1 MQTGKKRIDPVLLLE
16 AQAEIA
22 RNGALWI
29 KNSVDGLHI
38 LDPAGFLLEMSDSF
52 CKLLGYTRQEM
63 EGMHV
68 TQWDSRW
75 SPDNFEGRIS
85 DLPASENN
93 TPQILETLHQHR
105 DGHLFPVEIR
115 ATVIRL
121 DSGVFFY
128 NSARD
133 ITSRKDREIELVA
146 AKNHLKST
154 LDAIPDLLFEVDLTG
169 RFHLFHSNRVD
180 LLVQPPE
187 FFLGKTMTEV
197 LPPEVARI
205 GLEALEKTDRTGSA
219 SGEYILDFPSGKR
232 WFEFSAVRKKTVQ
245 EGEEPRFILLSR
257 DVSDRKVAEL
267 KARRLSE
274 FNTLLAQANQ
284 AMAESTEESSL
295 HQTICDLA
303 VRYGGGKLAWIG
315 KPDESGRI
323 DVLAASGETGFL
335 ESATFW
341 VDPAHADRMDL
352 ASQCWNTGVARYHL
366 QSLDEL
372 RNEPAFRFGLQS
384 IASLPIHRS
393 GSLWGLLMLYRG
405 LSDAFDPDLQPI
417 LEELALDISRGLDR
431 LDGRRREQE
440 LAAVREALI
449 DSTVSG
455 ILLIQ
460 DRIIR
465 HANVRLAQM
474 LGYKSPE
481 QIFDQST
488 RILYADSAEYDRI
501 GLASQGLAHGDHLT
515 IPDVRLRRK
524 DGTLILCDLS
534 AGPIQNQD
542 KETFVVT
549 IQDVSD
555 RHRQTERL
563 KRLSD
568 FNALLAKANEAI
580 ATITNESAL
589 LQDLCRL
596 AIEYGRLDLA
606 WIGRPDET
614 GFFRFLAASGQNG
627 YLEGIRISSDKGITE
642 GCGPA
647 GNVWR
652 TGRPIFNTS
661 FDDNLSPWIERANQ
675 FGLKSSAV
683 LPIFRDKVLW
693 AILTVYHRETHAF
706 NPDLQTLLE
715 ELAKGISRGL
725 DRLDLLGQQ
734 KILSNAMASIG
745 EGVTITDSH
754 QRVVY
759 ANEAFSL
766 ITGYGQDDILGKNMR
781 VLQGPDTDPAIV
793 RQMRQ
798 DISSGREFHGQ
809 ILNYR
814 KDGSSFWNLLTIN
827 PVRDESGTVLQFVGV
842 QRDISAMVELNRQLE
857 YESLHD
863 RLTDLPNRRSLEIH
877 LSKSIARAKRN
888 KTLFAV
894 GLIDIDDFKPVND
907 TLGHEAGDRLLRELA
922 RRFASFMRKNDFIAR
937 LGGDEFIVVIEDLDP
952 DEAFAQVSVLLERLH
967 HAVERD
973 FEILPDQRI
982 SVGISMGLSL
992 YPDSGENGDALIRQ
1006 ADMAMYQSKMHKQNR
1021 TLWWQQTST

>member
-1 MQTGKKRIDPVLLLE
+1 MQPGKEKIDPVRLSE

-29 KNSVDGLHI
+29 KNSIDGLHI
-38 LDPAGFLLEMSDSF
+38 LDSEGFLLEMSDSF
-52 CKLLGYTRQEM
+52 CKLLGYTRPEM

-68 TQWDSRW
+68 TQWESRW
-75 SPDNFEGRIS
+75 SPADFEERLS
-85 DLPASENN
+85 KLLASERN
-93 TPQILETLHQHR
+93 PQLIFETLHQHR

-115 ATVIRL
+115 ATAIRL

-128 NSARD
+128 NSTRD
-133 ITSRKDREIELVA
+133 ITNRKNRDLELIA

-154 LDAIPDLLFEVDLTG
+154 LDAIPDLLFEVDNTG

-187 FFLGKTMTEV
+187 FFLGKTMAEV

-205 GLEALEKTDRTGSA
+205 GLEALAKTDLTGA
-219 SGEYILDFPSGKR
+219 TSGEYVLDFPSGKR

-245 EGEEPRFILLSR
+245 KGEEPRFILLSR
-257 DVSDRKVAEL
+257 DVTDRKMAES

-284 AMAESTEESSL
+284 AMAESAEEPSL

-323 DVLAASGETGFL
+323 YVLAASGETGFL
-335 ESATFW
+335 ETAAFW
-341 VDPAHADRMDL
+341 VDPAHAQSMDL
-352 ASQCWNTGVARYHL
+352 ASQCWRTGVARYHL
-366 QSLDEL
+366 QSSDEL
-372 RNEPAFRFGLQS
+372 RDERAFRFGLQN
-384 IASLPIHRS
+384 IASLPIRRS
-393 GSLWGLLMLYRG
+393 GSLWGMLMLYQG
-405 LSDAFDPDLQPI
+405 LSEDFDPDLQPV

-431 LDGRRREQE
+431 LDGRRREQD

-455 ILLIQ
+455 IILVQ

-465 HANVRLAQM
+465 HANLRLAQM
-474 LGYKSPE
+474 LGYSGPE

-501 GLASQGLAHGDHLT
+501 GIASQGLSKGDHLT
-515 IPDVRLRRK
+515 IPDVRLRRR
-524 DGTLILCDLS
+524 DGSLILCDLS
-534 AGPIQNQD
+534 ASPIHNQD

-580 ATITNESAL
+580 ATITNESTL

-596 AIEYGRLDLA
+596 AIVFGRLDLA

-614 GFFRFLAASGQNG
+614 GIFRFLAASGQRG
-627 YLEGIRISSDKGITE
+627 YLEGIRISSDKEITE

-652 TGRPIFNTS
+652 TGRPVFNAS
-661 FDDNLSPWIERANQ
+661 FDNNLSPWIERADQ

-693 AILTVYHRETHAF
+693 AVLTVYHRDAHAF

-745 EGVTITDSH
+745 EGVTITDSQ

-759 ANEAFSL
+759 ANEAFNL
-766 ITGYGQDDILGKNMR
+766 ITGYLQNDILGKNMR
-781 VLQGPDTDPAIV
+781 ILQGPDTDPAIV
-793 RQMRQ
+793 GQMRQ
-798 DISSGREFHGQ
+798 NISSGREFHGQ

-814 KDGSSFWNLLTIN
+814 KDGSPFWNLLTIN
-827 PVRDESGTVLQFVGV
+827 PVRDESGTILQFVGV

-877 LSKSIARAKRN
+877 LVKSIARAKRN
-888 KTLFAV
+888 KNLFAV

-922 RRFASFMRKNDFIAR
+922 RRFASFIRENDFIAR

-952 DEAFAQVSVLLERLH
+952 EQAFAQVSVLLDRLH
-967 HAVERD
+967 NAVERD
-973 FEILPDQRI
+973 FEILPGQRI
-982 SVGISMGLSL
+982 SIGISMGLAL

-1006 ADMAMYQSKMHKQNR
+1006 ADMAMYQSKMHKHNR
-1021 TLWWQQTST
+1021 TLWWQQTTH